1 MRRIGQYKNERHPMK
16 KLILLCTVLA
26 GALSLFAC
34 SPAPKPGSIQVSCDE
49 FYELPHIRREVSVA
63 VGDTFTVTLCSNPS
77 TGFQWEAAKISDP
90 GVLEEVDHKFILPGS
105 EPPPPPGTP
114 GQEVWTFK
122 ALKAGEST
130 VSIDYSRPWE
140 GGEKGAWTFVLSV
153 SVQ

>member
-1 MRRIGQYKNERHPMK
+1 MK
-16 KLILLCTVLA
+16 KLILLCTILA
-26 GALSLFAC
+26 GTLSLFAC
-34 SPAPKPGSIQVSCDE
+34 SPGPKPGSIQVSCDE
-49 FYELPHIRREVSVA
+49 FYKLPHARREVSVA
-63 VGDTFTVTLCSNPS
+63 VEDTFTVTLCSNPS
-77 TGFQWEAAKISDP
+77 TGFQWEAAKISDS
-90 GVLEEVDHKFILPGS
+90 GVLEEVDHQFMPPGS

-130 VSIDYSRPWE
+130 LSIDYSRPWE